1 MTAGIDD
8 SETECDLDDTNNWDV
23 TLENN
28 DDSDIE
34 AILQQLLGLIS

>member
-8 SETECDLDDTNNWDV
+8 SETECDLDDTSNWDV

-34 AILQQLLGLIS
+34 AILQQLLGFIS